1 MLSEPNS
8 FRDVIALWPSLGAM
22 SADLG
27 APATAVRKWSQRDR
41 IPDEWWSAVLAS
53 EKAKA
58 AGITADLLVRLAARP
73 EEVRA

>member
-1 MLSEPNS
+1 MAAE
-8 FRDVIALWPSLGAM
+8 I
-22 SADLG
+22 G
-27 APATAVRKWSQRDR
+27 APVHATRKWAQRDR

-58 AGITADLLVRLAARP
+58 AGVSAELLVRLAARP